1 MLNRVGASNKYIM
14 RTESYQIFAQLL
26 EGYVNEASTSMSL
39 IAGQT
44 GGKEVVTALHK
55 DMNLA
60 HDIGYRPIDKIS
72 WSDLKNAYEGAW
84 VIIQGTKGTGAIKA
98 GRNGNY
104 DAVASSGGP
113 IQTTSDG
120 RGGNILDF
128 LKNEIGK
135 LQKFYVGKNTRAVQD
150 KQKKRADS
158 KKGAGTAEVTQSTLI
173 RKFKPL
179 WVRAITASI
188 ADIKGH
194 VANQIK
200 NDAFEKAKKKL
211 NYISTLQNGLEMLEA
226 GNAGDDIPDFLN
238 SAINSAVLMTASHY
252 YPETTGNL
260 ERTRWG
266 SGGLSAQFSEGP
278 SKLLKDI
285 AGGDTAKLGTV
296 LSFFKRS
303 LISG

>member
-1 MLNRVGASNKYIM
+1 M
-14 RTESYQIFAQLL
+14 RIESCQLFAQLL

-39 IAGQT
+39 IAGQP
-44 GGKEVVTALHK
+44 GGKEVVQALHK
-55 DMNLA
+55 DMSLA

-72 WSDLKNAYEGAW
+72 WSDLKNAYDGAW

-98 GRNGNY
+98 GRNGTY

-113 IQTTSDG
+113 VNTTSDG

-128 LKNEIGK
+128 LKGEIGK

-150 KQKKRADS
+150 KQKKRSAD
-158 KKGAGTAEVTQSTLI
+158 KKGVGTPEVTQGTLI

-179 WVRAITASI
+179 WARAITAAI

-211 NYISTLQNGLEMLEA
+211 EYISRLQNGLEMLEA
-226 GNAGDDIPDFLN
+226 GEVGGGDIPDFLN
-238 SAINSAVLMTASHY
+238 NAINAAVLMTASHY

-260 ERTRWG
+260 ERSRWG
-266 SGGLSAQFSEGP
+266 SGGLNAQFSEGP
-278 SKLLKDI
+278 AQLLKDI
-285 AGGDTAKLGTV
+285 AGGDTAKMGTV